1 MKKEIKLL
9 AVGLC
14 AFALG
19 LGINNIA
26 ISSVMNY
33 KIAVVD
39 IQKVVANSTQVK
51 TLKNEQ
57 QSRLRDLK
65 SFVENAK
72 KDIAAQKKNSD
83 KKALEEKYNKELQEK
98 TSAIDKE
105 YSQKLKDLD
114 SDISGQ
120 IAKEAKADN
129 YNIVLA
135 KGVVLYGGDDITEA
149 IMKALK

>member
-1 MKKEIKLL
+1 MRKEIKLI
-9 AVGLC
+9 AVGVC

-39 IQKVVANSTQVK
+39 VQKIVASSAQVK
-51 TLKNEQ
+51 SLKNEQ
-57 QSRLRDLK
+57 QDRLKDLK

-72 KDIAAQKKNSD
+72 KDIATHKKDSD
-83 KKALEEKYNKELQEK
+83 RKELEKKYNKELQEK

-114 SDISGQ
+114 ADISGQ

-129 YNIVLA
+129 YNIVLS
-135 KGVVLYGGDDITEA
+135 KGIVLYGGDDITES
-149 IMKALK
+149 IIKALK

>member
-1 MKKEIKLL
+1 MRKEIKLI
-9 AVGLC
+9 AVSVC

-39 IQKVVANSTQVK
+39 VQKVVAGSAQVRS
-51 TLKNEQ
+51 LKLDQ
-57 QSRLRDLK
+57 QSKLKDLK
-65 SFVENAK
+65 IFVENAK

-83 KKALEEKYNKELQEK
+83 KKTLEEKYNKELQEK

-114 SDISGQ
+114 TDISGR
-120 IAKEAKADN
+120 IANEAKTKN
-129 YNIVLA
+129 YNIVLS
-135 KGVVLYGGDDITEA
+135 KGVVLYGGEDITES
-149 IMKALK
+149 IMKAVK